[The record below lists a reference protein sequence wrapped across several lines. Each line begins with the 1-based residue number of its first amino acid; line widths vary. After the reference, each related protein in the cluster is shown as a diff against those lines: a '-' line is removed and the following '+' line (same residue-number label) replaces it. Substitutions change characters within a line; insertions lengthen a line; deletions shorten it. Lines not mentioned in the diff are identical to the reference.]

1 MKNYN
6 LNIIQEDCR
15 IREALQRLNELSDN
29 FPDLPLTLLITNRR
43 KQLVGTLTDGDIRR
57 TLVAGSILGDRIS
70 TCMNKN
76 FVSLKQNGLEYCC
89 LSEFREKGVKLL
101 PIQNDDKEIVKVYN
115 LLEIKSILPLETI
128 IMAGG
133 MGTRLQPMTLKT
145 PKPLLN
151 VGDKP
156 IIQHNVNRLRRYGIE
171 NITFTIRYLGDQ
183 IVSYF
188 SNGNGE
194 GLNVRFIHEEDEPL
208 GTAGGLSLIDTFKS
222 ETILLTNSDVLT
234 TLNYEEFYV
243 DFIERGA
250 DISVVTIPYSVK
262 VPYGVF
268 DMQNNCVSSLKEKP
282 EYTYFANAGI
292 YLIKK
297 ELIDQIPK
305 NKYLD
310 ITDFIED
317 QIARGRNIV
326 SFPFWGYW
334 LDIGKPEDFENA
346 QKAIQILDSY

>member
-1 MKNYN
+1 MKNYRT
-6 LNIIQEDCR
+6 NIIQEDCS
-15 IREALQRLNELSDN
+15 IEEALRKLNEISDI
-29 FPDLPLTLLITNRR
+29 FPDHPLTLLILNKRQ
-43 KQLVGTLTDGDIRR
+43 KLVGTLTDGDVRR
-57 TLVAGSILGDRIS
+57 TLVAGSKLDDRIS
-70 TCMNKN
+70 SCMNKD
-76 FVSLKQNGLEYCC
+76 FVSLKKNGIEYHNI
-89 LSEFREKGVKLL
+89 SKYKEKGVKLL
-101 PIQNDDKEIVKVYN
+101 PIQNDSEEIVKVYN
-115 LLEIKSILPLETI
+115 LTKVKSILPLETI

-133 MGTRLQPMTLKT
+133 KGTRLRPMTFKT
-145 PKPLLN
+145 PKSLLE

-156 IIQHNVNRLRRYGIE
+156 IIQHNVDRLLTYGIE
-171 NITFTIRYLGDQ
+171 NITFTVRYLGDQ

-194 GLNVRFIHEEDEPL
+194 GVNVRFIREDEPL
-208 GTAGGLSLIDTFKS
+208 GTAGGLSLIDEFKS

-234 TLNYEEFYV
+234 TLNYEEFYL
-243 DFIERGA
+243 DFIQREA
-250 DISVVTIPYSVK
+250 DISVVTIPYTVK

-268 DMQNNCVSSLKEKP
+268 DMENSCASSLKEKP

-297 ELIDQIPK
+297 DLIDQIPK

-310 ITDFIED
+310 ITDFIEKK
-317 QIARGRNIV
+317 IAENKNV
-326 SFPFWGYW
+326 VCFPFWGYW